1 MYKFHP
7 TFRIEKSLGKP
18 IWRYM
23 DFWKFLNLIET
34 KSLWFSNAIGLGD
47 NHEGRIPHFVLS
59 QMLEQDKQRDNTLN
73 EELNNYLEKNLRAET
88 LISSWRYAERESF
101 AMWKMYSK
109 DRTGIAIKTDFD
121 SLKDAFNKTE
131 RDIYIGEILYI
142 DEDNYY
148 FTTSNMYFPFL
159 TKLDYYSFEN
169 EIRCITS
176 CKVDEDKCSKLIEVD
191 TNILIKEVYISP
203 NTKPEFSKLL
213 EILKREYSLNF
224 EIKFSEVNDSWL

>member
-1 MYKFHP
+1 
-7 TFRIEKSLGKP
+7 
-18 IWRYM
+18 M
-23 DFWKFLNLIET
+23 DFWKFLNLLET
-34 KSLWFSNAIGLGD
+34 KSLWFSNAVGMGD
-47 NHEGRIPHFVLS
+47 NHEGRFSHFVLS
-59 QMLEQDKQRDNTLN
+59 QMVEQDKQRGNKMN
-73 EELNNYLEKNLRAET
+73 ENINDYLESNLRLET

-109 DRTGIAIKTDFD
+109 EKTGIAIKTDLE
-121 SLKDAFNKTE
+121 SLKKSFDATK

-142 DEDNYY
+142 NENDYY
-148 FTTSNMYFPFL
+148 YTTGNLYFPFL

-176 CKVDEDKCSKLIEVD
+176 CNNEEEKTSKLVEID

-203 NTKPEFSKLL
+203 NTKPEFKKLL
-213 EILKREYSLNF
+213 EIIKREYSLDF